1 MTPKKKPDLETF
13 HHNARLYTKLG
24 GLIHR
29 LDTKYP
35 YRGTHCSRTNEHL
48 CPQTG
53 SPEDDDL
60 PTKIQPVAQDDH
72 LPKGE
77 SDTAII
83 DDGSDVGKEDYRNTD
98 DWDPAQEDTAQIP
111 SSRTVATWV
120 LRQVKIGGKNF
131 INAFDASLNQK
142 FIFLRNSLKKANELK
157 CVENTKASGKLRNG
171 YERNHVQDLG
181 A

>member
-1 MTPKKKPDLETF
+1 MRGFSPSWGALSI
-13 HHNARLYTKLG
+13 A
-24 GLIHR
+24 LI
-29 LDTKYP
+29 LS
-35 YRGTHCSRTNEHL
+35 THIVVPIAAEPTSISVLKR
-48 CPQTG
+48 G

-60 PTKIQPVAQDDH
+60 PTKIQRVAQGDH
-72 LPKGE
+72 LLKGE

-111 SSRTVATWV
+111 SPRTVATWV

-157 CVENTKASGKLRNG
+157 CVENTKASGK
-171 YERNHVQDLG
+171 
-181 A
+181 